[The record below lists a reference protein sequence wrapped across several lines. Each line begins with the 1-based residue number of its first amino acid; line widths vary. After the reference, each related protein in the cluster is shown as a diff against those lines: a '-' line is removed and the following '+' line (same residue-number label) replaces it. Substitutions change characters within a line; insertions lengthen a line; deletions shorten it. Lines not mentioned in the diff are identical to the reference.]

1 MVPKSWPDESNLVSW
16 GHERVSKHVMPR
28 SRRSPALLAR
38 LRRAPVGRRPP
49 WHAFW
54 RERIPAFVTADKKL
68 FQRVA
73 GRHSPIADRLLPRLS
88 RAANYSVLWA
98 AIATGLGLTGDRFLR
113 RAGLRGMFSILLA
126 SAVTNI
132 PAKLLSRRTRPDL
145 EAVPVVRRLARLPAS
160 SSFPSGHSA
169 SAFAFATGA
178 VIERPALAPFV
189 FPLAASVAYS
199 RVYTGVHYPS
209 DVIAG
214 AALGAGL
221 ALSTRRWWPV
231 APDEPAEAGGHATRL
246 EDRPGSSGQ
255 GLVVIANPSAGGA
268 LDIEPAEAIADAL
281 PDAEIVE
288 VGETEDLGEILEKAA
303 AGSAVLGIAGGDGS
317 VNAAAA
323 VAHRNGEP
331 LVVFPAGTLNHFARD
346 LGLRDVDDTV
356 RAVHQGHTVAVDM
369 ATIDGRGF
377 VNTASFGSYV
387 ELVDTRE
394 RLETRIGKWP
404 AVLLA
409 SITVM
414 RRGQPVSVEIDGEQT
429 DVWMVFIGNCAY
441 HPRGLT
447 PSWREN
453 LDDGL
458 LDIRLVD
465 GSRPFARMRLA
476 WALLTGTLARSPV
489 YRSFQTS
496 EPVRVRSL
504 QGPLRLARDGE
515 AFDAS
520 AEEFTIEKASDP
532 LVVFV
537 PRDD

>member
-1 MVPKSWPDESNLVSW
+1 MAWSQKSLP
-16 GHERVSKHVMPR
+16 
-28 SRRSPALLAR
+28 RRSLLR
-38 LRRAPVGRRPP
+38 GLRRAPARHPVRS
-49 WHAFW
+49 HASW
-54 RERIPAFVTADKKL
+54 RERIIQTFVAADKQL
-68 FQRVA
+68 FRRVVD
-73 GRHSPIADRLLPRLS
+73 RHSPLADRLLPRLS

-98 AIATGLGLTGDRFLR
+98 AIATGLGLSGDRFLR

-132 PAKLLSRRTRPDL
+132 PAKLIARRTRPDL
-145 EAVPVVRRLARLPAS
+145 ELVPVIRRLARLPSS

-178 VIERPALAPFV
+178 VIERPALAPLLY
-189 FPLAASVAYS
+189 PMAAAVAYS
-199 RVYTGVHYPS
+199 RVHTGVHYPS
-209 DVIAG
+209 DVIVG

-221 ALSTRRWWPV
+221 AVSTRRWWPV
-231 APDEPAEAGGHATRL
+231 APDDPAEAGEHATRL

-255 GLVVIANPSAGGA
+255 GLVVIVNPSAGGA
-268 LDIEPAEAIADAL
+268 LDVAPSEAIADLL
-281 PDAEIVE
+281 PEAEIVE
-288 VGETEDLGEILEKAA
+288 TGEAENLGEMLEKAA
-303 AGSAVLGIAGGDGS
+303 ARSAVLGIAGGDGS

-346 LGLRDVDDTV
+346 LGLRNFDDTV

-369 ATIDGRGF
+369 GMIDGRGF
-377 VNTASFGSYV
+377 VNTASFGSYA
-387 ELVDTRE
+387 ELVDARE

-409 SITVM
+409 SIKVM
-414 RRGQPVSVEIDGEQT
+414 WRAQPVSVEIDGLQT

-441 HPRGLT
+441 HPKGLA
-447 PSWREN
+447 PSWREV
-453 LDDGL
+453 LDDGY
-458 LDIRLVD
+458 LDIRFVD
-465 GSRPFARMRLA
+465 GSHPFARMRLA

-489 YRSFQTS
+489 YRCFQTS
-496 EPVRVRSL
+496 GPIRVRSL

-520 AEEFTIEKASDP
+520 GEEFTIEKTSVP

-537 PRDD
+537 PREN